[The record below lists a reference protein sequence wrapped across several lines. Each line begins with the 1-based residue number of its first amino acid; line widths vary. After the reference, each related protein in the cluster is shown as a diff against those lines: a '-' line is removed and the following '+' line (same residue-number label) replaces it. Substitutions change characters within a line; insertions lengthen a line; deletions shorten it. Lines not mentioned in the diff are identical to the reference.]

1 MQTDY
6 VTALVVNQLIETCN
20 AREADYKKAADSIK
34 DPYLADILNK
44 FATESGRFFLELL
57 PFSESRDEMED
68 EEITILNVR
77 YKGWMDVASGNT
89 LVDKKGLFENCIDRE
104 RSAIEVYEAAS
115 SEEIPEKLRVIVIKH
130 KSAFFKACS
139 DLNSLIKELKL

>member
-6 VTALVVNQLIETCN
+6 VTALVVSHLIETCN

-34 DPYLADILNK
+34 DPYFADLLNK
-44 FATESGRFFLELL
+44 YATESGRFFLELL
-57 PFSESRDEMED
+57 PFSESKEEVED

-104 RSAIEVYEAAS
+104 RSAIEVYEAAFN
-115 SEEIPEKLRVIVIKH
+115 EEIPENLRVIIIKH
-130 KSAFFKACS
+130 KNAFFKACS
-139 DLNSLIKELKL
+139 DLNVLIKEL

>member
-6 VTALVVNQLIETCN
+6 VTALVVSQLIETCN

-34 DPYLADILNK
+34 DPYFADLLNK
-44 FATESGRFFLELL
+44 YATESGRFFLELL
-57 PFSESRDEMED
+57 PFSENREEVED

-104 RSAIEVYEAAS
+104 RSAIEVYEAAF
-115 SEEIPEKLRVIVIKH
+115 SEEIPENLRVIIIKH
-130 KSAFFKACS
+130 KNAFFKACS
-139 DLNSLIKELKL
+139 DLNGLIKEL

>member
-6 VTALVVNQLIETCN
+6 ITALVVNQLIETCN
-20 AREADYKKAADSIK
+20 AREADYKKAADNIK
-34 DPYLADILNK
+34 DPYFADILNK

-57 PFSESRDEMED
+57 PFSESRDEE
-68 EEITILNVR
+68 EEEKEITILNVR

-104 RSAIEVYEAAS
+104 RSAIEVYEAAFN
-115 SEEIPEKLRVIVIKH
+115 EEIPEKLRVIIIKH

-139 DLNSLIKELKL
+139 DLNSLVKEL

>member
-6 VTALVVNQLIETCN
+6 VTTLIVNQLIETCN

-34 DPYLADILNK
+34 DPYLADLLNK
-44 FATESGRFFLELL
+44 YAVESGRFFLELL
-57 PFSESRDEMED
+57 PFSEVRDEDMED

-77 YKGWMDVASGNT
+77 YKGWMDVGSGNT

-104 RSAIEVYEAAS
+104 RSAIEVYEAAFN
-115 SEEIPEKLRVIVIKH
+115 EEIPENLKVIIIKH
-130 KSAFFKACS
+130 KNAFFKACS
-139 DLNSLIKELKL
+139 DLNGLIKEL